1 MPTLSA
7 QELSRILS
15 QPGYAISDGSSLP
28 AALQKQRVGEAIAI
42 GVDIHAGTSEKRPSA
57 VLWASER
64 DFARAVAAERDLR
77 AVLQPEYRLLHH
89 IPNENSHREPGVL
102 AGIPD
107 WDWPIARGGYHG
119 FRLEIKVGKN
129 QPSPMQVAVMNL
141 LSSEGHYCAVV
152 WDSLEQVFDLCE
164 AYLQGRL

>member
-15 QPGYAISDGSSLP
+15 QPDYAISDGSSLP
-28 AALQKQRVGEAIAI
+28 TTATQRPAAPTEPANTVKHTIAP
-42 GVDIHAGTSEKRPSA
+42 EKRRSA

-64 DFARAVAAERDLR
+64 EFARAVAAERDIR
-77 AVLQPEYRLLHH
+77 ATLQAEYKLLHH
-89 IPNENSHREPGVL
+89 VANENSHREPGIL

-107 WDWPIARGGYHG
+107 WHWPIASGYIG
-119 FRLEIKVGKN
+119 LWIELKIGKN

-141 LSSEGHYCAVV
+141 LRSEGHYCAVV

-164 AYLQGRL
+164 AYLRGEL

>member
-1 MPTLSA
+1 MPTLSV

-28 AALQKQRVGEAIAI
+28 ATLQKS
-42 GVDIHAGTSEKRPSA
+42 GVDGATADAVSNHAKTSEKRRSA

-64 DFARAVAAERDLR
+64 DFARAVAAERDIR
-77 AVLQPEYRLLHH
+77 ATLQPEYRLLHH
-89 IPNENSHREPGVL
+89 VSNENSHREPGVL
-102 AGIPD
+102 AGVPD
-107 WDWPIARGGYHG
+107 WDWPIARSGYHG

-141 LSSEGHYCAVV
+141 LRAEGQFCAVI
-152 WDSLEQVFDLCE
+152 WDSLEQVFDLCD
-164 AYLQGRL
+164 AYLRGEL